1 MTRWARFVSKA
12 GLLSAG
18 LICAAMASHAGPA
31 LATPVLA
38 FEATGVSEANSRIPP
53 VPPRKPRPEDVIEQV
68 LAEAHGLQVAVDA
81 GLRQDLLTLA
91 RNIYFEARGENLK
104 GQIAVAF
111 VTLNRVK
118 STYWPD
124 SIDEVVYQPYQFSW
138 TLHPTSIVD
147 FEAFKKAA
155 RVGLLSLSGH
165 LTDPTGGADHYY
177 APELVETPR
186 WAHRLTKLAEIDGHV
201 FFTASARAN

>member
-68 LAEAHGLQVAVDA
+68 LAEAHGLQVAVEIDHRA
-81 GLRQDLLTLA
+81 GVTDELQR
-91 RNIYFEARGENLK
+91 
-104 GQIAVAF
+104 F
-111 VTLNRVK
+111 VTLIPPPVSRPH
-118 STYWPD
+118 W
-124 SIDEVVYQPYQFSW
+124 EFSRLTRTCLD
-138 TLHPTSIVD
+138 TLPVHHRGDTATGHPTLFVLLEVD
-147 FEAFKKAA
+147 MKRGPLAVWGERATQ
-155 RVGLLSLSGH
+155 LETH
-165 LTDPTGGADHYY
+165 LAVEYDSPQFQALTGVAI
-177 APELVETPR
+177 L
-186 WAHRLTKLAEIDGHV
+186 K
-201 FFTASARAN
+201 N